1 MIVSAAPHSR
11 FPLVGRESEL
21 EVVTSLLE
29 QAEDG
34 RGATLFLAGEGGV
47 GKTRLATAIAE
58 RASQRGWTVALGRA
72 YPVETGV
79 PYAAFSDAFLPLL
92 RGLDSAS
99 LTTMTRGGYA
109 ELVSL
114 FPALAAPGSDRGPA
128 VPRGDSA
135 ELKTRLLWN
144 FSQFLG
150 RFSAKQPLLVVL
162 ENLHW
167 ADASSL
173 ELLHFVARQISAARV
188 ALLCTYNPA
197 EREHNPT
204 LRATEQSLV
213 SMGSARLVTLAPLSR
228 TATDKLVHSVFG
240 VDESVTK
247 EFSALLY
254 GWTRGNPFFVDETL
268 KALIEAG
275 RLRQVGGTWI
285 GWEIETLE
293 LPRSIRDAVVARL
306 SRLSSPARTIADLAA
321 VIGTRATHEMIAAV
335 SAMPQQ
341 ELLTA
346 LDELRQHHV
355 LVEEADT
362 DVVRYDFEHPI
373 LRDTLYSELGRARAK
388 MLHSTVAESL
398 EQLHGDRVLE
408 HADEL
413 AFHFA
418 RAGARHLSAKAV
430 KYLTAAGRLALAKH
444 ANREAANYLSAAL
457 ERLDEDAPAEADV
470 SLMED
475 LARARQRLGEYDS
488 AMALQER
495 LREDATRTEQWA
507 RLAAIERR
515 IGLAC
520 YWTARFPEALEHYEL
535 GLSAARRAGADGLQ
549 ARLQLNKGIC
559 LQELGRAAEAKIEVE
574 SALEIAE
581 RMGDNALLARVQ
593 RSLLLL
599 YLWTGPAERAR
610 EHGLRAIALAEAAG
624 HRAVAFQAH
633 WAMAMLGGLTGDA
646 ESTKRHIV
654 ESERIAEELHSPV
667 LRIWTAE
674 IAIEYASFTGD
685 WDAGIALAE
694 RTISLARGLGRTLVP
709 RLLVWASIMYL
720 GRGELERARQY
731 IEEAWQL
738 SGAAGGGNRGIDVHT
753 VVPAHTGLAAYHLA
767 TGNFEE
773 AVRIGKAGLAI
784 ADSTGYVV
792 WAIHRLL
799 PTIAE
804 ASLWANDLAGA
815 AWIGKRLRRDSE
827 RLGQKLG
834 LAWADGCDAM
844 VAMLRGQSEAAVGL
858 LRQAA
863 EQLEAIPFVADAAR
877 IRRQLARA
885 LTETGDREGAMR
897 ELRRAHDV
905 FARLG
910 AERELQA
917 TRAQLRELGG
927 RPPVRSGSAGAHG
940 LTGREIDIVRLVA
953 ERKSNKEI
961 GQALGISPR
970 TVSTHLS
977 NIFPKLA
984 VASRAELT
992 DYVRAKG
999 LPQEEAPA

>member
-1 MIVSAAPHSR
+1 
-11 FPLVGRESEL
+11 
-21 EVVTSLLE
+21 
-29 QAEDG
+29 
-34 RGATLFLAGEGGV
+34 
-47 GKTRLATAIAE
+47 
-58 RASQRGWTVALGRA
+58 
-72 YPVETGV
+72 
-79 PYAAFSDAFLPLL
+79 
-92 RGLDSAS
+92 
-99 LTTMTRGGYA
+99 
-109 ELVSL
+109 
-114 FPALAAPGSDRGPA
+114 
-128 VPRGDSA
+128 
-135 ELKTRLLWN
+135 
-144 FSQFLG
+144 
-150 RFSAKQPLLVVL
+150 
-162 ENLHW
+162 
-167 ADASSL
+167 
-173 ELLHFVARQISAARV
+173 
-188 ALLCTYNPA
+188 
-197 EREHNPT
+197 
-204 LRATEQSLV
+204 
-213 SMGSARLVTLAPLSR
+213 
-228 TATDKLVHSVFG
+228 
-240 VDESVTK
+240 
-247 EFSALLY
+247 
-254 GWTRGNPFFVDETL
+254 
-268 KALIEAG
+268 
-275 RLRQVGGTWI
+275 
-285 GWEIETLE
+285 
-293 LPRSIRDAVVARL
+293 
-306 SRLSSPARTIADLAA
+306 
-321 VIGTRATHEMIAAV
+321 
-335 SAMPQQ
+335 
-341 ELLTA
+341 
-346 LDELRQHHV
+346 
-355 LVEEADT
+355 
-362 DVVRYDFEHPI
+362 
-373 LRDTLYSELGRARAK
+373 
-388 MLHSTVAESL
+388 
-398 EQLHGDRVLE
+398 
-408 HADEL
+408 
-413 AFHFA
+413 
-418 RAGARHLSAKAV
+418 V
-430 KYLTAAGRLALAKH
+430 KYLTAAGRIALAKH

-488 AMALQER
+488 AMALLER
-495 LREDATRTEQWA
+495 LREDATRTEEWA

-535 GLSAARRAGADGLQ
+535 GIAAAKRAGAEGLQ
-549 ARLQLNKGIC
+549 ARLQLNKGIG
-559 LQELGRAAEAKIEVE
+559 LQELGRAAEAKIEIE
-574 SALEIAE
+574 SALVIAE

-610 EHGLRAIALAEAAG
+610 EHGMRAIALAESAG

-633 WAMAMLGGLTGDA
+633 WAMAALSGLTGDA
-646 ESTKRHIV
+646 EATKRHIV

-685 WDAGIALAE
+685 WDAGIAMAE

-709 RLLVWASIMYL
+709 RLLVWSSIMYL

-738 SGAAGGGNRGIDVHT
+738 SGAAGGGNRGVDVHT

-767 TGNFEE
+767 TGNYEE

-804 ASLWANDLAGA
+804 ASLWANDLVGA

-834 LAWADGCDAM
+834 LAWADGCDAL

-905 FARLG
+905 FAKLG

-917 TRAQLRELGG
+917 TRAQLRDLGG
-927 RPPVRSGSAGAHG
+927 RPPVRSASTGAHG

-977 NIFPKLA
+977 NIFPKLS
-984 VASRAELT
+984 VTSRAELT